1 MLWKSGRKRM
11 IDSFISFFKNAFT
24 WVKGSIGPSNIIEII
39 ILTVCIYY
47 IILWFEKTKA
57 WTLMKGI
64 ITILI
69 VMFFASVFNLQV
81 ISAILQSA
89 FSVGIIAIIILF
101 QPELRRALEQLG
113 RRRLIQNMFVFDD
126 RRKDLHFSDE
136 SMLAII
142 DACYE
147 MGEHRVGA
155 LIVMENETPLGEYEK
170 TGIPLD
176 AQITSQLLL
185 QIFEK
190 NTPLHDGAI
199 IVRYDRIVAATCYLP
214 VSGNMQISK
223 SLGTRHRA
231 GLGIS
236 EVSDSV
242 TIIVSEETGKVSVAV
257 GGEIVRNVT
266 REELQRYL
274 ESVQNKPQENK
285 HKWGFRGRSK
295 NEENEEHT
303 AE

>member
-1 MLWKSGRKRM
+1 MFESIADFFQSAGSWVRG
-11 IDSFISFFKNAFT
+11 SFT
-24 WVKGSIGPSNIIEII
+24 LSNVIEII
-39 ILTVCIYY
+39 ILSICMYY
-47 IILWFEKTKA
+47 IILWFKKTKA

-64 ITILI
+64 IIILM
-69 VMFFASVFNLQV
+69 VMLTALVFDLKV
-81 ISAILQSA
+81 ISAILQSC

-113 RRRLIQNMFVFDD
+113 RKRIIQGVFSFDD
-126 RRKDLHFSDE
+126 HRKDLHFSDE
-136 SMLAII
+136 SLDAII
-142 DACYE
+142 EACYE
-147 MGEHRVGA
+147 MGAHCTGA

-176 AQITSQLLL
+176 AHITSQLLI

-199 IVRYDRIVAATCYLP
+199 IIRYDRIVAATCYLP
-214 VSGNMQISK
+214 VSANMQISK

-242 TIIVSEETGKVSVAV
+242 TIIVSEETGKVSLAI
-257 GGEIVRNVT
+257 GGEILRGVGK
-266 REELQRYL
+266 EELRRQL
-274 ESVQNKPQENK
+274 VKIQNKPQEHRK
-285 HKWGFRGRSK
+285 RWGFIGRSK
-295 NEENEEHT
+295 NEEDPVE
-303 AE
+303 

>member
-1 MLWKSGRKRM
+1 MF
-11 IDSFISFFKNAFT
+11 DSLSNFFNSAFS
-24 WVKGSIGPSNIIEII
+24 WVKGSVALSNIIEII
-39 ILTVCIYY
+39 ILSVCIYY
-47 IILWFEKTKA
+47 IILWFKKTKA

-64 ITILI
+64 IIILI

-81 ISAILQSA
+81 ISAILQSC
-89 FSVGIIAIIILF
+89 FSVGIIAIIVLF

-113 RRRLIQNMFVFDD
+113 RKRLIQGMFLFDD
-126 RRKDLHFSDE
+126 RRKGLHFSDE
-136 SMLAII
+136 SLEAIV

-147 MGEHRVGA
+147 MGAHCTGA
-155 LIVMENETPLGEYEK
+155 LIVIENETPLGEYEK

-176 AQITSQLLL
+176 ARITSQLLI

-199 IVRYDRIVAATCYLP
+199 IIRYDRIVAATCYLP

-242 TIIVSEETGKVSVAV
+242 TIIVSEETGKVSLAI
-257 GGEIVRNVT
+257 GGEIIRGVT
-266 REELQRYL
+266 RESLRQYL
-274 ESVQNKPQENK
+274 EKVQNKPQESK
-285 HKWGFRGRSK
+285 KKWGFMKGRGN
-295 NEENEEHT
+295 NEEDT

>member
-1 MLWKSGRKRM
+1 M
-11 IDSFISFFKNAFT
+11 IDSLVNFFQDAFS
-24 WVKGSIGPSNIIEII
+24 WVKGSVAPSNVIEII
-39 ILTVCIYY
+39 ILTICIYY
-47 IILWFEKTKA
+47 IVLWFKKTKA

-64 ITILI
+64 VVILV
-69 VMFFASVFNLQV
+69 VMFLASVFKLQV
-81 ISAILQSA
+81 ISAILQSC
-89 FSVGIIAIIILF
+89 FSVGIIAIIVLF

-113 RRRLIQNMFVFDD
+113 RKRLMQGMFVFDE
-126 RRKDLHFSDE
+126 RRKALHFSD
-136 SMLAII
+136 SSLDAIV
-142 DACYE
+142 DACFE
-147 MGEHRVGA
+147 MGACRTGA

-176 AQITSQLLL
+176 ACITSQLLI

-242 TIIVSEETGKVSVAV
+242 TIIVSEETGKVSLAI
-257 GGEIVRNVT
+257 GGEIIRGVT
-266 REELQRYL
+266 RDTLREQL
-274 ESVQNKPQENK
+274 VKIQNKPQDNK
-285 HKWGFRGRSK
+285 RRWGLRGRSK
-295 NEENEEHT
+295 DEEDI

>member
-1 MLWKSGRKRM
+1 M
-11 IDSFISFFKNAFT
+11 IDSLVSFLRGALS
-24 WVKGSIGPSNIIEII
+24 WVRGSVALSNVIEII
-39 ILTVCIYY
+39 ILSICIYY
-47 IILWFEKTKA
+47 IILWFKKTKA

-64 ITILI
+64 IIILM
-69 VMFFASVFNLQV
+69 VMLLALVFDLKV
-81 ISAILQSA
+81 ISAILQSC

-113 RRRLIQNMFVFDD
+113 RKRLIQSMFVFDD
-126 RRKDLHFSDE
+126 KRKGLHFSDE
-136 SMLAII
+136 SLDAII
-142 DACYE
+142 EACFE
-147 MGEHRVGA
+147 MGAHCTGA

-176 AQITSQLLL
+176 ACITSQLLI

-199 IVRYDRIVAATCYLP
+199 IIRYDRIVAATCYLP

-242 TIIVSEETGKVSVAV
+242 TIIVSEETGKVSLAI
-257 GGEIVRNVT
+257 GGEIIRGVT
-266 REELQRYL
+266 RESLREQL
-274 ESVQNKPQENK
+274 VKIQNKPQENRK
-285 HKWGFRGRSK
+285 KWRFRGRSN
-295 NEENEEHT
+295 NEKDTVE
-303 AE
+303 

>member
-1 MLWKSGRKRM
+1 M
-11 IDSFISFFKNAFT
+11 IDSIAVFFQNAGS
-24 WVKGSIGPSNIIEII
+24 WVRGSISLSNVIEII
-39 ILTVCIYY
+39 ILSICIYY
-47 IILWFEKTKA
+47 IILWFKKTKA

-64 ITILI
+64 VIILM
-69 VMFFASVFNLQV
+69 VMLFAVVFELKV
-81 ISAILQSA
+81 ISAILQSC

-113 RRRLIQNMFVFDD
+113 RKRIIQGVFPFDD
-126 RRKDLHFSDE
+126 HRKDLHFSDE
-136 SMLAII
+136 SLDAII
-142 DACYE
+142 EACYE
-147 MGEHRVGA
+147 MGASRTGA

-176 AQITSQLLL
+176 AHITSQLLI

-199 IVRYDRIVAATCYLP
+199 IIRFDRIVAATCYLP

-242 TIIVSEETGKVSVAV
+242 TIIVSEETGKVSLAI
-257 GGEIVRNVT
+257 GGEILRGVT
-266 REELQRYL
+266 RERLREEL
-274 ESVQNKPQENK
+274 VKIQNKPQDNRK
-285 HKWGFRGRSK
+285 KWGFRGRSK
-295 NEENEEHT
+295 NEEDT

>member
-1 MLWKSGRKRM
+1 MF
-11 IDSFISFFKNAFT
+11 DSLSNFFNSAFS
-24 WVKGSIGPSNIIEII
+24 WVKGSVALSNIIEII
-39 ILTVCIYY
+39 ILSVCIYY
-47 IILWFEKTKA
+47 IILWFKKTKA

-64 ITILI
+64 IIILI

-81 ISAILQSA
+81 ISAILQSC
-89 FSVGIIAIIILF
+89 FSVGIIAIIVLF

-113 RRRLIQNMFVFDD
+113 RKRLIQGMFLFDD
-126 RRKDLHFSDE
+126 RRKGLHFSDE
-136 SMLAII
+136 SLEAIV

-147 MGEHRVGA
+147 MGAHCTGA
-155 LIVMENETPLGEYEK
+155 LIVIENETPLGEYEK

-176 AQITSQLLL
+176 ARITSQLLI

-199 IVRYDRIVAATCYLP
+199 IIRYDRIVAATCYLP

-242 TIIVSEETGKVSVAV
+242 TIIVSEETGKVSLAI
-257 GGEIVRNVT
+257 GGEIIRGVT
-266 REELQRYL
+266 RESLRQYL
-274 ESVQNKPQENK
+274 EKVQNKPQESK
-285 HKWGFRGRSK
+285 KKWGFMKGRGN
-295 NEENEEHT
+295 NEEDT
-303 AE
+303 MFKV

>member
-1 MLWKSGRKRM
+1 MV
-11 IDSFISFFKNAFT
+11 SFFRSAFS
-24 WVKGSIGPSNIIEII
+24 WVRGSVALSNVIEII
-39 ILTVCIYY
+39 ILSVCIYY
-47 IILWFEKTKA
+47 IILWFKKTKA

-64 ITILI
+64 IIILI
-69 VMFFASVFNLQV
+69 VMFVASVFKLQV
-81 ISAILQSA
+81 ISAILQSC

-113 RRRLIQNMFVFDD
+113 RRRLIQNMFSFDD
-126 RRKDLHFSDE
+126 KRKGLHFSDE
-136 SMLAII
+136 SLDAII
-142 DACYE
+142 DACFE
-147 MGEHRVGA
+147 MGACCTGA
-155 LIVMENETPLGEYEK
+155 LIVMENDTPLEEYEK

-176 AQITSQLLL
+176 ACITSQLLI

-242 TIIVSEETGKVSVAV
+242 TIIVSEETGKVSLAI
-257 GGEIVRNVT
+257 GGEIIRGVT
-266 REELQRYL
+266 RESLRAQL
-274 ESVQNKPQENK
+274 VKIQNKPQETRK
-285 HKWGFRGRSK
+285 KWVFRGRSN
-295 NEENEEHT
+295 NEEDT

>member
-1 MLWKSGRKRM
+1 M
-11 IDSFISFFKNAFT
+11 IDSIASFFQTAGS
-24 WVKGSIGPSNIIEII
+24 WVRGSVSLSNLIEII
-39 ILTVCIYY
+39 ILSVCIYY
-47 IILWFEKTKA
+47 IILWFKKTKA

-64 ITILI
+64 IIILM
-69 VMFFASVFNLQV
+69 VMLLAAVLELKV
-81 ISAILQSA
+81 ISAILQSC

-113 RRRLIQNMFVFDD
+113 RRRLIQSMFSFDD
-126 RRKDLHFSDE
+126 HRKDLHFSDE
-136 SMLAII
+136 SLDAII
-142 DACYE
+142 EACYE
-147 MGEHRVGA
+147 MGASCTGA

-176 AQITSQLLL
+176 ANITSQLLI

-199 IVRYDRIVAATCYLP
+199 IIRFDRIVAATCYLP

-242 TIIVSEETGKVSVAV
+242 TIIVSEETGKVSLAI
-257 GGEIVRNVT
+257 GGEIIRGVT
-266 REELQRYL
+266 KEKLRQELMKI
-274 ESVQNKPQENK
+274 QNKPQDTRK
-285 HKWGFRGRSK
+285 KWGFKGRSK
-295 NEENEEHT
+295 NEKDT

>member
-1 MLWKSGRKRM
+1 M
-11 IDSFISFFKNAFT
+11 IDSLTGFFRSAFSWVRGSISF
-24 WVKGSIGPSNIIEII
+24 SNMIEVI
-39 ILTVCIYY
+39 ILSVCIYY
-47 IILWFEKTKA
+47 IILWFKKTKA
-57 WTLMKGI
+57 WTLMKGV
-64 ITILI
+64 ITVLV
-69 VMFFASVFNLQV
+69 VMFLASVFNLQV
-81 ISAILQSA
+81 ISAILQSM

-113 RRRLIQNMFVFDD
+113 RKRLIQNMFLFDD
-126 RRKDLHFSDE
+126 KRKGLHFSDE
-136 SMLAII
+136 SLDAIV
-142 DACYE
+142 DACFE
-147 MGEHRVGA
+147 MGESCTGA
-155 LIVMENETPLGEYEK
+155 LIVMENQTPLGEYEK

-176 AQITSQLLL
+176 ACITSQLLI

-199 IVRYDRIVAATCYLP
+199 IIRYDRIVAATCYLP

-242 TIIVSEETGKVSVAV
+242 TIIVSEETGKVSLAI
-257 GGEIVRNVT
+257 GGEIIRGVT
-266 REELQRYL
+266 REELRRQL
-274 ESVQNKPQENK
+274 EKIQNKPQETRK
-285 HKWGFRGRSK
+285 RWGFIRGRSSDEDQK
-295 NEENEEHT
+295 DT

>member
-1 MLWKSGRKRM
+1 M
-11 IDSFISFFKNAFT
+11 IDSLTSFLKSAYT

-47 IILWFEKTKA
+47 IILWFKKTKA

-64 ITILI
+64 IIILI

-81 ISAILQSA
+81 ISAILQSC

-113 RRRLIQNMFVFDD
+113 RKRLIQNMFVFDD

-136 SMLAII
+136 SMAAII
-142 DACYE
+142 DACFE
-147 MGEHRVGA
+147 MGEHKVGA
-155 LIVMENETPLGEYEK
+155 LIVMENQTPLGEYEK

-199 IVRYDRIVAATCYLP
+199 IIRYDRIVAATCYLP

-236 EVSDSV
+236 EVSDSA

-257 GGEIVRNVT
+257 GGEIIRNVT
-266 REELQRYL
+266 RDELEHQL
-274 ESVQNKPQENK
+274 IKVQNRPQEGRK
-285 HKWGFRGRSK
+285 KWGLIGRSK
-295 NEENEEHT
+295 NEKDT
-303 AE
+303 VK

>member
-1 MLWKSGRKRM
+1 M
-11 IDSFISFFKNAFT
+11 IDSLVNFFRGAFS
-24 WVKGSIGPSNIIEII
+24 WVKGSISLSNIIEVI
-39 ILTVCIYY
+39 ILAVCIYY
-47 IILWFEKTKA
+47 IILWFKKTKA

-64 ITILI
+64 IIILM
-69 VMFFASVFNLQV
+69 VMLFASVFELKV
-81 ISAILQSA
+81 ISAILQSC

-113 RRRLIQNMFVFDD
+113 RKRLIQNIFSFDD
-126 RRKDLHFSDE
+126 KRKSLHFSDE
-136 SMLAII
+136 SLDAII
-142 DACYE
+142 EACFE
-147 MGEHRVGA
+147 MGASRTGA
-155 LIVMENETPLGEYEK
+155 LIVMENETRLDEYEK

-176 AQITSQLLL
+176 ACITSQLLI

-199 IVRYDRIVAATCYLP
+199 IIRYDRIVAATCYLP

-242 TIIVSEETGKVSVAV
+242 TIIVSEETGKVSLAI
-257 GGEIVRNVT
+257 GSEIIRGVT
-266 REELQRYL
+266 RETLREQL
-274 ESVQNKPQENK
+274 VKIQNKPQETK
-285 HKWGFRGRSK
+285 KKWGFIGRSS
-295 NEENEEHT
+295 NEKDT
-303 AE
+303 VK

>member
-1 MLWKSGRKRM
+1 MIKSLVN
-11 IDSFISFFKNAFT
+11 FFRSAFS
-24 WVKGSIGPSNIIEII
+24 WVKGSVALSNIIEII
-39 ILTVCIYY
+39 ILSVCIYY
-47 IILWFEKTKA
+47 IILWFKKTKA

-64 ITILI
+64 IIILI
-69 VMFFASVFNLQV
+69 VMFLASVFNLQV
-81 ISAILQSA
+81 ISAILQSC

-113 RRRLIQNMFVFDD
+113 RKRLIQNMFLFDD
-126 RRKDLHFSDE
+126 KRKSLHFSDE
-136 SMLAII
+136 SLDAII
-142 DACYE
+142 EACFE
-147 MGEHRVGA
+147 MGAHCTGA

-176 AQITSQLLL
+176 ACITSQLLI

-214 VSGNMQISK
+214 VSANMQISK

-242 TIIVSEETGKVSVAV
+242 TIIVSEETGKVSLAI
-257 GGEIVRNVT
+257 GGEIIRGVT
-266 REELQRYL
+266 RESLREQL
-274 ESVQNKPQENK
+274 VKIQNKPQENK
-285 HKWGFRGRSK
+285 KKWGFIRGRSN
-295 NEENEEHT
+295 NEEDT

>member
-1 MLWKSGRKRM
+1 M
-11 IDSFISFFKNAFT
+11 IDSIASFFQNAGS
-24 WVKGSIGPSNIIEII
+24 WVRGSVSLSNLIEII
-39 ILTVCIYY
+39 ILSVCIYY
-47 IILWFEKTKA
+47 IILWFKKTKA

-64 ITILI
+64 VIILM
-69 VMFFASVFNLQV
+69 VMLLAVVFELKV
-81 ISAILQSA
+81 ISAILQSC

-113 RRRLIQNMFVFDD
+113 RKRLIQSIFSFDD
-126 RRKDLHFSDE
+126 HRKDLHFSDE
-136 SMLAII
+136 SLDAII

-147 MGEHRVGA
+147 MGSTRTGA

-176 AQITSQLLL
+176 AHITSQLLI

-199 IVRYDRIVAATCYLP
+199 IIRFDRIVAATCYLP
-214 VSGNMQISK
+214 VSANMQISK

-242 TIIVSEETGKVSVAV
+242 TIIVSEETGKVSLAI
-257 GGEIVRNVT
+257 GGEIIRGVT
-266 REELQRYL
+266 RERLRQEL
-274 ESVQNKPQENK
+274 EKIQNKPQDNRK
-285 HKWGFRGRSK
+285 KWGFRGRSK
-295 NEENEEHT
+295 NEKDT

>member
-1 MLWKSGRKRM
+1 M
-11 IDSFISFFKNAFT
+11 
-24 WVKGSIGPSNIIEII
+24 
-39 ILTVCIYY
+39 YY
-47 IILWFEKTKA
+47 IILWFKKTKA

-64 ITILI
+64 IIILM
-69 VMFFASVFNLQV
+69 VMLTALVFDLKV
-81 ISAILQSA
+81 ISAILQSC

-113 RRRLIQNMFVFDD
+113 RKRIIQGVFSFDD
-126 RRKDLHFSDE
+126 HRKDLHFSDE
-136 SMLAII
+136 SLDAII
-142 DACYE
+142 EACYE
-147 MGEHRVGA
+147 MGAHCTGA

-176 AQITSQLLL
+176 AHITSQLLI

-199 IVRYDRIVAATCYLP
+199 IIRYDRIVAATCYLP
-214 VSGNMQISK
+214 VSANMQISK

-242 TIIVSEETGKVSVAV
+242 TIIVSEETGKVSLAI
-257 GGEIVRNVT
+257 GGEILRGVGK
-266 REELQRYL
+266 EELRRQL
-274 ESVQNKPQENK
+274 VKIQNKPQEHRK
-285 HKWGFRGRSK
+285 RWGFIGRSK
-295 NEENEEHT
+295 NEEDPVE
-303 AE
+303 